1 MHATE
6 TLLAP
11 RREPLG
17 LASQRLSDTQKGAII
32 ENLVANWV
40 MIGSGGQLSP
50 YQPVADDRGVDL
62 LVYDR
67 DTSRVLLVQVKG
79 RTRTQKM
86 TAGRRTVQFS
96 VRTQTFEARP
106 DFYVLGVLVDE
117 SLHEPEAFWL
127 VPSEV
132 VRTEAG
138 RASRGTLRIVA
149 SPSPSSADRWSR
161 YRSISVAG
169 LIAMMAGQ

>member
-1 MHATE
+1 M
-6 TLLAP
+6 
-11 RREPLG
+11 
-17 LASQRLSDTQKGAII
+17 
-32 ENLVANWV
+32 
-40 MIGSGGQLSP
+40 
-50 YQPVADDRGVDL
+50 DL

-117 SLHEPEAFWL
+117 GLHEPEAFWL

-132 VRTEAG
+132 DRAEAG
-138 RASRGTLRIVA
+138 RTSRGTLRIVA

-161 YRSISVAG
+161 YRSMSVAD
-169 LIAMMAGQ
+169 LIAAMTSQSP